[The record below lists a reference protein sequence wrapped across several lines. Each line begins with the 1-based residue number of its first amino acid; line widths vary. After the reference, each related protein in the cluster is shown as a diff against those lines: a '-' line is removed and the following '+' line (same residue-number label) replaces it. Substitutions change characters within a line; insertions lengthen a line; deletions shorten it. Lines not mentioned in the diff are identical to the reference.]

1 MQRIATIPAIIE
13 QHVEDAAFLWHRRA
27 REIDGPVMG
36 AFDIGRIDQ
45 RLDANLDGLFAAGQA
60 AWDLVVAR
68 FADYQEPAELFLLGA
83 LAFEWQS
90 AAAIK
95 FALESAGLL
104 GKPGLSALSGAV
116 ARSSLDE
123 LKPFVARWL
132 DSPVAMER
140 ALGVGA
146 LHHHRVDPGPRLR
159 ELLTDRDAEIR
170 RRALKLTGALRRRDE
185 IVEVTACLGAHDANE
200 RLEAAVAAC
209 LLGEARLA
217 QPVLDKMLV
226 DHPELAGP
234 VIEIRLLTTL
244 QVAARLWWQQIVSSA
259 ATRKAAVAASG
270 LLGDKAVMP
279 WLIEKMQSPELAYA
293 AGLALR
299 DLIEIDFND
308 TDVFVTD
315 PAKLGP
321 AFETIEATPLPSALQ
336 AQAWWDNGRGPAK
349 FDKFKSMRR
358 LKLDALMEALAKP
371 EAVLT
376 NWRSSRPIA
385 AWM

>member
-60 AWDLVVAR
+60 AWDLAAAR
-68 FADYQEPAELFLLGA
+68 FADYQEPPELFLLGA

-90 AAAIK
+90 APAIK
-95 FALESAGLL
+95 FALESAGPL
-104 GKPGLSALSGAV
+104 GKRGLSALSGAV
-116 ARSSLDE
+116 ARSAPDK

-132 DSPVAMER
+132 DSAVAMER

-146 LHHHRVDPGPRLR
+146 LHHHGVNPGPRLR
-159 ELLTDRDAEIR
+159 ELLTDRDTEVR
-170 RRALKLTGALRRRDE
+170 RRALRLAGARRRRDV
-185 IVEVTACLGAHDANE
+185 IAEVVACLEARGAEE

-226 DHPELAGP
+226 GYPELAGA
-234 VIEIRLLTTL
+234 VMEIRLLTTPSI
-244 QVAARLWWQQIVSSA
+244 AARKWWQQLVSSA
-259 ATRKAAVAASG
+259 ATREAAVAASG
-270 LLGDKAVMP
+270 LLGDMAVMP

-299 DLIEIDFND
+299 DLVEIDFND
-308 TDVFVTD
+308 TDVFVTE

-321 AFETIEATPLPSALQ
+321 EFETTEATPLPSASQ
-336 AQAWWDNGRGPAK
+336 AQAWWDNGRGPTR
-349 FDKFKSMRR
+349 FDKFQSMRR
-358 LKLDALMEALAKP
+358 LKLDAMRGALANA
-371 EAVLT
+371 EIALT
-376 NWRSSRPIA
+376 NWRRSHPIP

>member
-1 MQRIATIPAIIE
+1 MQRIATIPSIIE

-27 REIDGPVMG
+27 REIDGHLMG
-36 AFDIGRIDQ
+36 PFDIGRIDQ

-60 AWDLVVAR
+60 AWDLVTAR
-68 FADYQEPAELFLLGA
+68 FADYQEPPELFLLGA

-90 AAAIK
+90 APAIR
-95 FALESAGLL
+95 FALESAGPL
-104 GKPGLSALSGAV
+104 GKSGLSALSGAV
-116 ARSSLDE
+116 ARSSPDR

-132 DSPVAMER
+132 NSTVATER

-146 LHHHRVDPGPRLR
+146 LYHHEVDPGPRLA
-159 ELLTDRDAEIR
+159 ELLTDRDAEVR
-170 RRALKLTGALRRRDE
+170 RRALKLAGARRRRDV
-185 IVEVTACLGAHDANE
+185 IVEVAACMEARGAEE
-200 RLEAAVAAC
+200 RLQAAVAAC

-217 QPVLDKMLV
+217 QPVLDKMLEGY
-226 DHPELAGP
+226 PEFAGA
-234 VIEIRLLTTL
+234 VMDIRLLTTPSI
-244 QVAARLWWQQIVSSA
+244 AARSWWQQFVSTP
-259 ATRKAAVAASG
+259 ATREAAVAASG
-270 LLGDKAVMP
+270 LLGDMAIMP

-321 AFETIEATPLPSALQ
+321 EFETIEVTPLPSASR
-336 AQAWWDNGRGPAK
+336 AQAWWDNGKGPVR
-349 FDKFKSMRR
+349 FDKFQSMRR
-358 LKLDALMEALAKP
+358 LKLDAMRKALANA
-371 EAVLT
+371 ELAMV
-376 NWRSSRPIA
+376 NWRRSRPIP

>member
-27 REIDGPVMG
+27 REIDGHLMG
-36 AFDIGRIDQ
+36 PFDIGRIDQ

-60 AWDLVVAR
+60 AWDLVAAR
-68 FADYQEPAELFLLGA
+68 FADYQEPPELFLLGS
-83 LAFEWQS
+83 LAFEWRS
-90 AAAIK
+90 APAIK
-95 FALESAGLL
+95 FALESAGPL
-104 GKPGLSALSGAV
+104 GKSGLSALSGAV
-116 ARSSLDE
+116 ARSSPDR

-132 DSPVAMER
+132 DSTVAMER

-146 LHHHRVDPGPRLR
+146 LYHHGANPGPRLA
-159 ELLTDRDAEIR
+159 ELLTDRDAEVR
-170 RRALKLTGALRRRDE
+170 RRALKLAGARRRRDV
-185 IVEVTACLGAHDANE
+185 IVEVAACMEARCAEE
-200 RLEAAVAAC
+200 RLQAAVAVS

-226 DHPELAGP
+226 GYPEFAGA
-234 VIEIRLLTTL
+234 VMEIRLLTTPSI
-244 QVAARLWWQQIVSSA
+244 AARSWWQQFVSTS
-259 ATRKAAVAASG
+259 ATREAAVAASG
-270 LLGDKAVMP
+270 LLGDMAIMP

-308 TDVFVTD
+308 TDVFVTE

-321 AFETIEATPLPSALQ
+321 EFETIEATLLPSASRT
-336 AQAWWDNGRGPAK
+336 QAWWDNGKGPAR
-349 FDKFKSMRR
+349 FDKFQSMRR
-358 LKLDALMEALAKP
+358 LKLDAMRKALANA
-371 EAVLT
+371 EIALT
-376 NWRSSRPIA
+376 NWRRSRPIP

>member
-1 MQRIATIPAIIE
+1 MQQIATIPAIIE

-27 REIDGPVMG
+27 KEIDGPVMG

-60 AWDLVVAR
+60 AWDLAAAR
-68 FADYQEPAELFLLGA
+68 FADYQEPPELFLLGA

-90 AAAIK
+90 APAIK
-95 FALESAGLL
+95 FVLESAGPL
-104 GKPGLSALSGAV
+104 GKRGLSALSGAV
-116 ARSSLDE
+116 ARSSPDR

-146 LHHHRVDPGPRLR
+146 LHHHSVNPGPRLAQ
-159 ELLTDRDAEIR
+159 LLTDRDAEVR
-170 RRALKLTGALRRRDE
+170 RRALKLAGALRRRD
-185 IVEVTACLGAHDANE
+185 VVGEVAACLQARGADE

-226 DHPELAGP
+226 SHPKLAGAAM
-234 VIEIRLLTTL
+234 EIRLLTTPSI
-244 QVAARLWWQQIVSSA
+244 AAQSWWQQFASSP
-259 ATRKAAVAASG
+259 ATRQVAVATSG
-270 LLGDKAVMP
+270 LLGDKTIVP

-315 PAKLGP
+315 AAKLGP
-321 AFETIEATPLPSALQ
+321 EFETIEATPLPSASQ
-336 AQAWWDNGRGPAK
+336 AQAWWDNGRGPARFEK
-349 FDKFKSMRR
+349 FQSMRR
-358 LKLDALMEALAKP
+358 LKVDAIRGALANA
-371 EAVLT
+371 EIALT
-376 NWRSSRPIA
+376 NWRRSQPIP

>member
-27 REIDGPVMG
+27 REIDGHLMG
-36 AFDIGRIDQ
+36 PFDIGRIDQ

-60 AWDLVVAR
+60 AWDLVTAR
-68 FADYQEPAELFLLGA
+68 FADYQEPPELFLLGA

-90 AAAIK
+90 APAIR
-95 FALESAGLL
+95 FALESAGPL
-104 GKPGLSALSGAV
+104 GKSGLSALSGAV
-116 ARSSLDE
+116 ARSSPDR

-132 DSPVAMER
+132 NSTVATER

-146 LHHHRVDPGPRLR
+146 LYHHEVDPGPRLA
-159 ELLTDRDAEIR
+159 ELLTDRDAEVR
-170 RRALKLTGALRRRDE
+170 RRALKLAGARRRRDV
-185 IVEVTACLGAHDANE
+185 IVEVAACMEARGAEE
-200 RLEAAVAAC
+200 RLQAAVAAC

-217 QPVLDKMLV
+217 QPVLDKMLLGY
-226 DHPELAGP
+226 PEFAGA
-234 VIEIRLLTTL
+234 VMDIRLLTTPSI
-244 QVAARLWWQQIVSSA
+244 ATRSWWQQFVSTS
-259 ATRKAAVAASG
+259 ATREAAVAASG
-270 LLGDKAVMP
+270 LMGDMAIMP
-279 WLIEKMQSPELAYA
+279 WLIEKMQSPELVYA

-321 AFETIEATPLPSALQ
+321 EFETIEVTPLPSASR
-336 AQAWWDNGRGPAK
+336 AQAWWDNGKGPAR
-349 FDKFKSMRR
+349 FDKFQSMRR
-358 LKLDALMEALAKP
+358 LKLDAMRKALANA
-371 EAVLT
+371 ELAMV
-376 NWRSSRPIA
+376 NWRRSRPIP